1 MEEPKETLKRY
12 LQVQR
17 DALVW
22 KLEGLGEREIR
33 WPMTPTGTNLLGLVK
48 HVASMELEYFGGV
61 FDRPSGE
68 PLPWLE
74 DDAED
79 NADMWATA
87 DQSREWVVDLY
98 QRAWA
103 HADTTID
110 DLALDARGHVWWWR
124 AGKQDVT
131 LHQILVHM
139 IVETAR
145 HAGHADVVRELSDGA
160 AGLRADND
168 NLPGQ
173 DAQWWSDYVD
183 RLKQTAERAGPPTR
197 DVQAARGR

>member
-22 KLEGLGEREIR
+22 KLEGLGERQIR

-68 PLPWLE
+68 SLPWLE
-74 DDAED
+74 EDAED

-98 QRAWA
+98 QRAWK

-110 DLALDARGHVWWWR
+110 GLDLDARGHVWWWR

-131 LHQILVHM
+131 LHQMLVHV
-139 IVETAR
+139 IAETAR
-145 HAGHADVVRELSDGA
+145 HAGHADVVRELTDGG

-173 DAQWWSDYVD
+173 DARWWSDYVG
-183 RLKQTAERAGPPTR
+183 RLRRTAE
-197 DVQAARGR
+197 QAAADRS